1 MTSDTTPAAQA
12 AAPSPRA
19 ARGPRKGR
27 RLQPDASAVPEALA
41 PARVAREPLSLGA
54 LSDVLGYHIAQAAV
68 TTVDMFERH
77 IGQPFG
83 LRKVEYS
90 LLLLL
95 LANGPQAPKRLG
107 QALAL
112 SAPNLTLLLDRLQTR
127 GLIRRERSPTDGRSH
142 NILLTDAGQR
152 MADDGAAAAAPME
165 RELDDRLSRAER
177 LMLIELLR
185 KVAGR

>member
-1 MTSDTTPAAQA
+1 MPTARRAR
-12 AAPSPRA
+12 APSPRPSVPVTEPA
-19 ARGPRKGR
+19 TALPVNGQPR
-27 RLQPDASAVPEALA
+27 
-41 PARVAREPLSLGA
+41 LSLGV
-54 LSDVLGYHIAQAAV
+54 LTDVLGYHIAQAAV
-68 TTVDMFERH
+68 TTVDTFERH

-95 LANGPQAPKRLG
+95 LANGPLTPKRLG

-112 SAPNLTLLLDRLQTR
+112 SAPNLTQLLDRLQER
-127 GLIRRERSPTDGRSH
+127 GLIRRERSPTDGRSQ
-142 NILLTDAGQR
+142 NIVLTDNGQR
-152 MADDGAAAAAPME
+152 MADDGAAAAEPME
-165 RELDDRLSRAER
+165 AELDDRLSRVER

>member
-1 MTSDTTPAAQA
+1 MARRLPLASLSTQRPAAA
-12 AAPSPRA
+12 S
-19 ARGPRKGR
+19 
-27 RLQPDASAVPEALA
+27 RLPLA
-41 PARVAREPLSLGA
+41 HGGAGALSLGA
-54 LSDVLGYHIAQAAV
+54 LSDVLGYHIAQARV
-68 TTVDMFERH
+68 TTMDTFERH

-83 LRKVEYS
+83 LRTVEYS

-95 LANGPQAPKRLG
+95 LANGPQSPKRLG

-112 SAPNLTLLLDRLQTR
+112 SAPNLTLLLDRLQQR

-142 NILLTDAGQR
+142 NIVLTDAGRR
-152 MADDGAAAAAPME
+152 MADDGAAAAGPME

-177 LMLIELLR
+177 MMLIELLR

>member
-1 MTSDTTPAAQA
+1 MPRRAPLDQPTKASAAV
-12 AAPSPRA
+12 PVTPRA
-19 ARGPRKGR
+19 
-27 RLQPDASAVPEALA
+27 
-41 PARVAREPLSLGA
+41 VAQPLSLGV
-54 LSDVLGYHIAQAAV
+54 LSDVLGYHVAQAAV

-77 IGQPFG
+77 VGQRFA

-95 LANGPQAPKRLG
+95 LANGPLTPKRLG

-112 SAPNLTLLLDRLQTR
+112 SGPNLTLLLDRLQDR
-127 GLIRRERSPTDGRSH
+127 DLLRRERSATDGRSQ
-142 NILLTDAGQR
+142 NIVLTDAGRRLTQ
-152 MADDGAAAAAPME
+152 AAGEAAAPME

>member
-1 MTSDTTPAAQA
+1 MPRR
-12 AAPSPRA
+12 AP
-19 ARGPRKGR
+19 
-27 RLQPDASAVPEALA
+27 LDQPTQASAAVPVAQPPDRPASQPLALG
-41 PARVAREPLSLGA
+41 V
-54 LSDVLGYHIAQAAV
+54 LSDVLGYHVAQAAV
-68 TTVDMFERH
+68 TTVDMFDRH

-95 LANGPQAPKRLG
+95 LANGPLTPKRLG

-112 SAPNLTLLLDRLQTR
+112 SGPNLTLLLDRLQER
-127 GLIRRERSPTDGRSH
+127 GLLRRERSATDGRSQ
-142 NILLTDAGQR
+142 NIVLTEAGLQLTQ
-152 MADDGAAAAAPME
+152 AAGDAAAPME
-165 RELDDRLSRAER
+165 TELDERLSRAER

>member
-1 MTSDTTPAAQA
+1 M
-12 AAPSPRA
+12 
-19 ARGPRKGR
+19 
-27 RLQPDASAVPEALA
+27 
-41 PARVAREPLSLGA
+41 PARALLDQPTRATAAVQAGRPASQALSLGL
-54 LSDVLGYHIAQAAV
+54 LSDVLGYHVAQAAV

-95 LANGPQAPKRLG
+95 LANGPLTPKRLG

-112 SAPNLTLLLDRLQTR
+112 SGPKLTLLLDRLEER
-127 GLIRRERSPTDGRSH
+127 DLLRRERSATDGRSQ
-142 NILLTDAGQR
+142 NIVLTDAGRTLTQ
-152 MADDGAAAAAPME
+152 AAGTAAAPME

>member
-1 MTSDTTPAAQA
+1 MPRR
-12 AAPSPRA
+12 AP
-19 ARGPRKGR
+19 
-27 RLQPDASAVPEALA
+27 LDQPTKASAAMPVVQ
-41 PARVAREPLSLGA
+41 PADRPASQALSLGV
-54 LSDVLGYHIAQAAV
+54 LSDVLGYHVAQAAV
-68 TTVDMFERH
+68 TTVDMFDRH

-95 LANGPQAPKRLG
+95 LANGPLTPKRLG

-112 SAPNLTLLLDRLQTR
+112 SGPNLTLLLDRLQDR
-127 GLIRRERSPTDGRSH
+127 GLLRRERSATDGRSQ
-142 NILLTDAGQR
+142 NIVLTDAGQQLTQ
-152 MADDGAAAAAPME
+152 AAGDAAAPME
-165 RELDDRLSRAER
+165 TELDDRLSRAER